1 MNTREAMLERI
12 RSAVAAGAPATP
24 DGPIP
29 RAYHRS
35 GSHPAGSD
43 HVTELLVDRLIDYKA
58 EVTVVAADGLAEAV
72 DAALAGTRSV
82 VVPAGLDPAAM
93 VGCRSDT
100 RTVTV
105 DGDPALL
112 TAHELDAIDAAVTG
126 ATVAIAVTGT
136 IVLSAQPREGR
147 RAISLVPDLLVVVLN
162 ADQIVETV
170 PDGIARMSST
180 SVSSRPLTMISG
192 PSATSDIEL
201 SRVEGV
207 HGPRTLRVLIVSRR
221 QPTTLPAASAEPA
234 GAGVA
239 V

>member
-1 MNTREAMLERI
+1 MLERI
-12 RSAVAAGAPATP
+12 RTAVAAGAPSTP

-43 HVTELLVDRLIDYKA
+43 HVRELLVDRLIDYKA
-58 EVTVVAADGLAEAV
+58 EVTVVNATDLAAAV
-72 DAALAGTRSV
+72 DAALAGARSV
-82 VVPAGLDPAAM
+82 VVPAGLDAAAAA
-93 VGCRSDT
+93 GARASS

-112 TAHELDAIDAAVTG
+112 TANQLDRTDAAVTG

-136 IVLSAQPREGR
+136 IVLSAQPHEGR
-147 RAISLVPDLLVVVLN
+147 RAISLVPDLLVVVLT

-170 PDGIARMSST
+170 PDGIARLSPT
-180 SVSSRPLTMISG
+180 RPLTMISG

-207 HGPRTLRVLIVSRR
+207 HGPRTLRVLIVS
-221 QPTTLPAASAEPA
+221 
-234 GAGVA
+234 
-239 V
+239 